1 MADDWQDSFRG
12 WPLDSSF
19 AHPDSPAGGAGT
31 GASRSP
37 GPRIDTWSPSGAPY
51 TDSPAGRHYHWRADL
66 QQRQVFAN
74 GSDVEKLKRAV
85 ERALPKLPA
94 QAREKIEAMLTPE
107 ALATLV

>member
-1 MADDWQDSFRG
+1 MISINGSILTTTPGSNAYRSFTVTSLGSMAHR
-12 WPLDSSF
+12 
-19 AHPDSPAGGAGT
+19 DSPAGGAGT

-51 TDSPAGRHYHWRADL
+51 TDSPAGRHYHWRADV

-94 QAREKIEAMLTPE
+94 QAREK
-107 ALATLV
+107 